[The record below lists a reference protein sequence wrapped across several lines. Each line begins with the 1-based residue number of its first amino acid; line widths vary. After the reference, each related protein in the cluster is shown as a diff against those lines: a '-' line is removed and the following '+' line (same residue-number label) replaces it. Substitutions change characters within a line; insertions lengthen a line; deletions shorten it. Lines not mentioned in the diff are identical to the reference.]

1 MLSKKERIRCAVEGK
16 RCDQLPYAI
25 WTHLPGIDMDP
36 VRLAEETYRFYKTY
50 DTDLIKTMN
59 NGMYAIEDFGCE
71 IDYSQIEK
79 GGVAKLIST
88 PVNCIEDWK
97 LIKEKDISECKAIQR
112 ELYSLKLL
120 LEKIKDEDVPVI
132 FTVFSPFTTANK
144 LCGNRILKD
153 IAEGADD
160 LIHEAVQHIAD
171 LTIQVVK
178 EANRIGADGIFF
190 ASQMSSYDV
199 TDEKTFKEFGE
210 FYDRKVLEASEG
222 FCDTIHCH
230 GTNIMFD
237 ILKDYPVDIFN
248 WHAWESL
255 PDLEGVKACGKCIM
269 GGLDRRDITDKD
281 LDHITYQIDQCI
293 DAFKGIRHILAPGCV
308 IRYPLDEETLRF
320 IKEKALELSKGRI

>member
-1 MLSKKERIRCAVEGK
+1 MLSKKERILNSVQGK
-16 RCDQLPYAI
+16 KVDQLPYAI

-36 VRLAEETYRFYKTY
+36 EKLAEETYRFYKTY

-88 PVNCIEDWK
+88 PVNSIDDWK
-97 LIKEKDISECKAIQR
+97 LIGKKELRECKAIQR

-120 LEKIKDEDVPVI
+120 LEKVKEEDVPVI

-153 IAEGADD
+153 ITEGNTEMIRQA
-160 LIHEAVQHIAD
+160 LQNITD
-171 LTIQVVK
+171 LTAELVK
-178 EANRIGADGIFF
+178 KAIEMGADGVFF

-199 TDEKTFKEFGE
+199 TDEKTFREYGE
-210 FYDRKVLEASEG
+210 FYDRQVLEASQG
-222 FCDTIHCH
+222 TCDTIHCH

-248 WHAWESL
+248 WHAFESL

-269 GGLDRRDITDKD
+269 GGLDRRDITDKN
-281 LDHITYQIDQCI
+281 LERITDQIEQCVNT
-293 DAFKGIRHILAPGCV
+293 FKGNRHILAPGCV
-308 IRYPLDEETLRF
+308 IRYPLDDETLRF
-320 IKEKALELSKGRI
+320 IKKKALEISKDRI

>member
-1 MLSKKERIRCAVEGK
+1 MTSKKERIYAAVRGDK
-16 RCDQLPYAI
+16 TDKLPYAI

-36 VRLAEETYRFYKTY
+36 VRLAEETYNFYKTY

-71 IDYSQIEK
+71 VDYSQIK
-79 GGVAKLIST
+79 TGGVAKLIST
-88 PVNCIEDWK
+88 PISTPDDWD
-97 LIKEKDISECKAIQR
+97 LIKPLKLEECKAIQR

-120 LEKIKDEDVPVI
+120 LEKVKDEDVPVL

-144 LCGNRILKD
+144 LSNNRLLED
-153 IAEGADD
+153 IRNTDTKK
-160 LIHEAVQHIAD
+160 IHNALQIIAD
-171 LTIQVVK
+171 LTAELVRTAISM
-178 EANRIGADGIFF
+178 GADGVFF

-210 FYDRKVLEASEG
+210 YYDRQVLEASEG

-255 PDLEGVKACGKCIM
+255 PTLEEAKQTGKCIM
-269 GGLDRRDITDKD
+269 GGLDRRDITDRNYDK
-281 LDHITYQIDQCI
+281 IRFQISECLKT
-293 DAFKGIRHILAPGCV
+293 FGGIKHILAPGCV
-308 IRYPLDEETLRF
+308 IRYPLDPEALRY
-320 IKEKALELSKGRI
+320 IKETADELQAV

>member
-1 MLSKKERIRCAVEGK
+1 MNKKERIYAAVKGEK
-16 RCDQLPYAI
+16 TDRLPYAI

-36 VRLAEETYRFYKTY
+36 VRLAEETYSFYRTY

-88 PVNCIEDWK
+88 PINSADEWDKIKPVNID
-97 LIKEKDISECKAIQR
+97 DCKAIQR

-120 LEKIKDEDVPVI
+120 LEKVKDENVPVL
-132 FTVFSPFTTANK
+132 FTVFSPFTIANK
-144 LCGNRILKD
+144 LSGDRLLED
-153 IAEGADD
+153 IKNTDTKK
-160 LIHEAVQHIAD
+160 IHDALQIIAD
-171 LTIQVVK
+171 LTATLVRKAI
-178 EANRIGADGIFF
+178 EMGADGVFF

-210 FYDRKVLEASEG
+210 YYDRQVLEASTG
-222 FCDTIHCH
+222 FCDTVHCH

-237 ILKDYPVDIFN
+237 ILKDYPIDIFN

-255 PDLEGVKACGKCIM
+255 PTLQEARNTGKCVM
-269 GGLDRRDITDKD
+269 GGLDRRDITDRNFDK
-281 LDHITYQIDQCI
+281 IRFQIEECLKT
-293 DAFKGIRHILAPGCV
+293 FEGRKHILAPGCV
-308 IRYPLDEETLRF
+308 IRYPLDPEALSF
-320 IKEKALELSKGRI
+320 IKKTAEELQGL